1 MEGTE
6 VPPWLELI
14 PVEIPAI
21 GQAVFFDQRFD
32 VANIINPARDRDPDL
47 VGVAVAACVGHGRRL
62 RFD

>member
-32 VANIINPARDRDPDL
+32 VANIINPTRDRDPDL
-47 VGVAVAACVGHGRRL
+47 VGVAVAAGVRHGRRL
-62 RFD
+62 RKD